1 VRNHRQRDPPKSASK
16 TLDRA
21 SYEEIIRD
29 IRKPRE
35 KPRSMTLIALIRH
48 AATGWNEGGRV
59 QSTTDVPLSE
69 NGRETV
75 RTWQAPPHI
84 AEFDW
89 ISSPLSRAVETA
101 TILSGFP
108 PSRTDERLIEM
119 DWAVWEGMTI
129 TELKAEIG
137 NPGEAWR
144 AGGLDFKAPGGE
156 SQREVQYRLLAVF
169 RELVEAG
176 RPTTIVCHRG
186 VVRATYSLAAKWN
199 QTTPWPDTLA
209 DDCTHLFQLQ
219 ANGHP
224 EIAELNVP
232 LTSG

>member
-29 IRKPRE
+29 IRRPRE

-169 RELVEAG
+169 RELVDAG
-176 RPTTIVCHRG
+176 RPTAIVCHRG

-209 DDCTHLFQLQ
+209 DDCTHLFHLQ

>member
-75 RTWQAPPHI
+75 HTWQAPPHI

-232 LTSG
+232 LTSE

>member
-29 IRKPRE
+29 IRRPRE

-232 LTSG
+232 LTSE